1 MLKEGK
7 PTSEKKMHLEAILHL
22 LGEKKNLS
30 NMKRFLYQKE
40 VLSIMCIIFH
50 I

>member
-1 MLKEGK
+1 
-7 PTSEKKMHLEAILHL
+7 MHLEVILHV
-22 LGEKKNLS
+22 LGINLSMS

-50 I
+50 NNVKYRTGLGT